1 MGHTAR
7 SDLGELLS
15 GMLEVEYVRAESRL
29 EFFVLDCVYNDVG
42 ILMNSVDL
50 QLLVEWMNE

>member
-1 MGHTAR
+1 
-7 SDLGELLS
+7 
-15 GMLEVEYVRAESRL
+15 MLEVEYVRAESRL

-50 QLLVEWMNE
+50 QLFIANFPLLACVIN